1 MQDANHNVLANWQDG
16 AITSFQEGTLHTLEH
31 KAAGLH
37 SKTLVLNRSKERLCF
52 LAKENL
58 SKLRIYDLIKKDWKE
73 VGLPS
78 NEFIQMA
85 CSSKNDL
92 FLIDKKGLLLKVNLD
107 SLKLE
112 QHQMEESNL
121 SFNQN

>member
-1 MQDANHNVLANWQDG
+1 M
-16 AITSFQEGTLHTLEH
+16 HTLEH

-37 SKTLVLNRSKERLCF
+37 SKTMVLNRSKERLCF
-52 LAKENL
+52 LAKENPN
-58 SKLRIYDLIKKDWKE
+58 KLRILDLIKKDWKE

-92 FLIDKKGLLLKVNLD
+92 FLIDKRGLISKVNLD
-107 SLKLE
+107 SLKVE

-121 SFNQN
+121 PFNQN